1 MATDYYEVLGVDR
14 DATTEQIK
22 KAFRRVAR
30 DTHPDSNPGD
40 ASAEARFRQAAE
52 AYEVLSDPE
61 RRRRFDRG
69 DVIDIGDLL
78 GGFGGIDDLLRSVF
92 GEGGLFGA
100 APNSPTRGRDILVRV
115 NVDLVDA
122 GFGTESTV
130 SFPTRADCAVCGGT
144 GAEPESGQVTCPDC
158 GGAGQVRA
166 ARRSLFGTMMTVTAC
181 PTCHGDGVLIA
192 KPCLNCEGIGSVE
205 EESAFSVEIP
215 AGVSSGTRLRLSG
228 RGESAGRLGPPG
240 DLFVEVEVESDPRFE
255 RHDAD
260 LVHRLTLGIA
270 EASLG
275 TQFDIPLIDGG
286 TAPLDIPAGTQTGAV
301 FMIPGQGMTR
311 LGRRQRGDLAVVVS
325 VYVPEDLSPEEEE
338 LLQKLAAIRGE
349 RTNRATPAG

>member
-100 APNSPTRGRDILVRV
+100 APNRPTRGQDILIRV
-115 NVDLVDA
+115 DVDLVGA
-122 GFGTESTV
+122 AFGTESTV

-144 GAEPESGQVTCPDC
+144 GAEPESGQVTCQDC

-166 ARRSLFGTMMTVTAC
+166 ARRSLFGTMMTVTVC

-192 KPCLNCEGIGSVE
+192 KPCLDCEGIGSVE
-205 EESAFSVEIP
+205 EESTFSVEIP

-228 RGESAGRLGPPG
+228 RGQSGGRQGPPG

-275 TQFDIPLIDGG
+275 TQSDIPLIDGG
-286 TAPLDIPAGTQTGAV
+286 TAPLDIPAGTQTGSV
-301 FMIPGQGMTR
+301 FMIPGR
-311 LGRRQRGDLAVVVS
+311 
-325 VYVPEDLSPEEEE
+325 E
-338 LLQKLAAIRGE
+338 
-349 RTNRATPAG
+349 